1 MKGNHFFVY
10 NAIKGGLL
18 SFKDASETLWTE
30 EMPSNTI
37 TIDDIT
43 DKPFIWLPYDLE
55 QYKDII
61 QVQIYYS
68 GDL

>member
-1 MKGNHFFVY
+1 MGNYFFVY
-10 NAIKGGLL
+10 HAIKDGLL
-18 SFKDASETLWTE
+18 SFKKVSRILRTE
-30 EMPSNTI
+30 ETPVNTI
-37 TIDDIT
+37 SIKDIT

-61 QVQIYYS
+61 QIQIYYG